1 MKQHRLWVVLG
12 VLAFILVLAAAAQQ
26 KSDDKAVDPVCGMT
40 VVKAKAAA
48 TYEYKGTTYYFCGMG
63 CKDAFAKDPEK
74 YLQKTQQKSDDKAVD
89 PVCGM
94 TVVKAKA
101 AATYEYKGTT
111 YYFCGMGCKDA
122 FVKDPDKYIKT
133 PPGRKEP
140 EDVPMAKRPMM
151 GHQMGQGRMG
161 EGMPMG
167 PGGGHMMGPMMARMM
182 AMRHAGSRGM
192 MAGPMG
198 SGMNRLFLRRD
209 VEWSFTKTA
218 DGVTVKI
225 ASKDPETVK
234 AIQERL
240 AMMKEMKETMAAPAE
255 SSAASTCSCP
265 NCQMKGPAKK

>member
-1 MKQHRLWVVLG
+1 MKQHRLLALLG
-12 VLAFILVLAAAAQQ
+12 VVAFIFVLAVAA
-26 KSDDKAVDPVCGMT
+26 
-40 VVKAKAAA
+40 
-48 TYEYKGTTYYFCGMG
+48 
-63 CKDAFAKDPEK
+63 
-74 YLQKTQQKSDDKAVD
+74 QQKSDDKAVD

-122 FVKDPDKYIKT
+122 FVKDPEKYIKKSS
-133 PPGRKEP
+133 GEKESK
-140 EDVPMAKRPMM
+140 DATPMAPMM
-151 GHQMGQGRMG
+151 GRHMGQGQMA

-167 PGGGHMMGPMMARMM
+167 PGGGHMMGRMM
-182 AMRHAGSRGM
+182 AMRHAGPMGM

-198 SGMNRLFLRRD
+198 SGMNRLLLRRD
-209 VEWSFTKTA
+209 VEWSFTRTA

-240 AMMKEMKETMAAPAE
+240 AMMKEMKETMAAPAQAG
-255 SSAASTCSCP
+255 AASTCACP
-265 NCQMKGPAKK
+265 NCKMKEPVKK